1 MTKVMQEPD
10 FELLGRLT
18 AEISVLKNALVK
30 IEKQYPFDCI
40 ATRSNP
46 ENMQAYAAKEA
57 LEKRKIALINKRR
70 SVSHHCTASI
80 KMNMAKS
87 VDKDQFKLDLL

>member
-30 IEKQYPFDCI
+30 IEKQYPFDCM
-40 ATRSNP
+40 ATRLNP
-46 ENMQAYAAKEA
+46 DNAEAYNAKERMTKYKDK
-57 LEKRKIALINKRR
+57 LTNKRR
-70 SVSHHCTASI
+70 SVQYHCTASI
-80 KMNMAKS
+80 KAEMAKA
-87 VDKDQFKLDLL
+87 KDEIQFKLDLL